1 MAREWNDRVEGDH
14 RVAALVAACPSAGVG
29 DRRRRR
35 RERSGENDGVI
46 QEVGRVSLHSYLLS
60 KEIERQDSCK
70 HPYQPLL
77 RFVRL
82 ASMMEKLS
90 PSAAGCITCARAA
103 SCCFHSFATAAA

>member
-1 MAREWNDRVEGDH
+1 MARERNDRVEGND

-46 QEVGRVSLHSYLLS
+46 QEVGRLSLHSYSLS
-60 KEIERQDSCK
+60 KDTYSWK

-77 RFVRL
+77 RFARL
-82 ASMMEKLS
+82 ASTTEKLS
-90 PSAAGCITCARAA
+90 PSAAGSITSARAA
-103 SCCFHSFATAAA
+103 SCCFRNFAMAAE